1 MAANHQILSNWLKRT
16 TRPPAFEGWQ
26 PAARRAFSVGPRKDY
41 STTTQPF
48 QDAPDESSPTMEF
61 TALFLAVTIVMIAAW
76 RGPRTLAL
84 ALFAVTLV
92 ACVATYLHHA
102 STVLKLSF

>member
-1 MAANHQILSNWLKRT
+1 MAAGSLALGFIVREVGHPHSKDGNRRQVVYFPLARASITAAPNRSRM
-16 TRPPAFEGWQ
+16 AF
-26 PAARRAFSVGPRKDY
+26 R
-41 STTTQPF
+41 
-48 QDAPDESSPTMEF
+48 ESSPIMEF